1 MPTVVFFKGVFLL
14 LWLVVLTFLLQIIL
28 LVIFMTKQNDTRTIA
43 RLLEQVTALSKGQ
56 ERLDT
61 MLLTQATQMREEVQ
75 RSAQMGREDL
85 HTNLVRFGDLM
96 KRSVQDLGLQQKNL
110 LDTFSKQLVNLTSMN
125 ENKLN
130 SVRETL
136 EKRLQLLQQD
146 NASKLEVM
154 RQTVDE
160 KLHATLEKRLG
171 ESFSLV
177 SERLELVHKG
187 LGEMHSLATGVGDL
201 KRVLSNVKTRGTLGE
216 MQLENILEQILTHE
230 QYEKNIATKTRSNDR
245 VEFAVRLPG
254 HDDDAMHSVLLPIDA
269 KFPMEDYQRLMEA
282 REQGDND
289 RALEAVKSLD
299 VRIRQEARSIS
310 DKYLDPPATTDFALL
325 FLPIEGLFAEVL
337 SRPGLWESVQRDYRV
352 VITGPTTITAFLN
365 SLTMGFRTLA
375 VQKRS
380 SEVWQ
385 LLGAVKTEFGRFGE
399 ALEKTQ
405 KKLQEASNTME
416 AASTRSRVMIRKL
429 KSVEA
434 LTDAD
439 AQHMLPADDTVDME

>member
-1 MPTVVFFKGVFLL
+1 MLWIILLICLLQLVLLVFLL
-14 LWLVVLTFLLQIIL
+14 
-28 LVIFMTKQNDTRTIA
+28 TRQKNT
-43 RLLEQVTALSKGQ
+43 RKTVQLLEQVSALSKAQ
-56 ERLDT
+56 ERLDA
-61 MLLTQATQMREEVQ
+61 MLSTQATQLREEIH

-110 LDTFSKQLVNLTSMN
+110 LDTFSKQLVDLTSMN

-130 SVRETL
+130 AIRDTV
-136 EKRLQLLQQD
+136 EKRLHLLQQD

-171 ESFSLV
+171 ESFALV

-187 LGEMHSLATGVGDL
+187 LGEMQSLASGVGDL

-230 QYEKNIATKTRSNDR
+230 QYEKNIATKSRSNDR
-245 VEFAVRLPG
+245 VEFAIRLPG
-254 HDDDAMHSVLLPIDA
+254 HEDDAIHSVLLPIDA
-269 KFPMEDYQRLMEA
+269 KFPLEDYQRLVEA
-282 REQGDND
+282 REQGDGD
-289 RALEAVKSLD
+289 RALEAAKSLD
-299 VRIRQEARSIS
+299 ARIKQEARSIS
-310 DKYLDPPATTDFALL
+310 DKYLDPPLTTDFALL
-325 FLPIEGLFAEVL
+325 FLPVEGLFAEVL

-352 VITGPTTITAFLN
+352 IITGPTTITAFLN

-416 AASTRSRVMIRKL
+416 AASTRSRVMMRKL

-434 LTDAD
+434 LSDAD
-439 AQHMLPADDTVDME
+439 TQHILPVDELVDLDG